1 MALTHLHGRQMA
13 SRPAR
18 LRLACLRRLS
28 FSVDGARVGLPAAA
42 WRGTDRNL
50 VDPHLAPRSARGP
63 FRRPARRIAHD
74 RYRDRANDHRCDRG
88 ARRRTTSSEDR
99 PSHPVACRPWEDLAR
114 SLDGKADRAGTNRG
128 DRRVRNADSLP
139 TMNVK
144 VDATPDL
151 AWASVPECPPSD
163 RLVAAA
169 RLLIR
174 KRCTKLR
181 AESSPQA
188 TRRHRGG

>member
-1 MALTHLHGRQMA
+1 MA

-18 LRLACLRRLS
+18 LRLARLRRLS

-88 ARRRTTSSEDR
+88 VRRRTTSSEDR
-99 PSHPVACRPWEDLAR
+99 PSHPVPCRPWEDLAR
-114 SLDGKADRAGTNRG
+114 SLDGKADRVGTNRD
-128 DRRVRNADSLP
+128 DRRVRTADSLL
-139 TMNVK
+139 TMNVRR
-144 VDATPDL
+144 VESCGIPRSDAGSG
-151 AWASVPECPPSD
+151 ASRV
-163 RLVAAA
+163 VAG
-169 RLLIR
+169 RR
-174 KRCTKLR
+174 VFHLR
-181 AESSPQA
+181 ATLVRLGA
-188 TRRHRGG
+188 TVRARRWVEW